1 MNDGTT
7 ATFSFIWFTYTF
19 NILIKWSRVFYSV
32 PYLMRR
38 RWNMFAKSHINPKR
52 HAFFDQFML
61 MFCRCNGTALCELA
75 LVDDTA
81 RTLNISRPLLR
92 FLSPP
97 VYPAWSADMV
107 LKARKEIRPHICVVH
122 RRFPFAIQAT
132 FQAFS
137 ARLMHLSPPQR
148 HFGCKIRLWRMSSY
162 SLFTL
167 LSGWMLVVH
176 RSLACSGSGNF
187 WRRKA
192 HRGRTD
198 RHRATAY
205 SRYRVMTQLYLG
217 KATKKKRKKERKK
230 ETNLVVCLIEWDTND
245 SPSSL

>member
-97 VYPAWSADMV
+97 VYPTWSADMV

-162 SLFTL
+162 SLFTGAGGCWSCTAR
-167 LSGWMLVVH
+167 LSAVDQATSDDAKRIEG
-176 RSLACSGSGNF
+176 AQ
-187 WRRKA
+187 
-192 HRGRTD
+192 TD
-198 RHRATAY
+198 T
-205 SRYRVMTQLYLG
+205 
-217 KATKKKRKKERKK
+217 ERQHIHDIVSW
-230 ETNLVVCLIEWDTND
+230 LSCI
-245 SPSSL
+245 